1 MAETAYALGQ
11 ILLQALPTFFLVI
24 FLYIYL
30 NQMYFKPF
38 SNVIAERRAMTE
50 GAREGAKESLNR
62 AAERTTVY
70 EASLRAQR
78 AELYKEQ
85 EEQRRKWREE
95 QAAELKQ
102 SRARADQMVA
112 AAKSDLAGQTAE
124 AKQSLAGNAQ
134 ALANEIEQMI
144 LERRPA

>member
-1 MAETAYALGQ
+1 MAETAHALGQ
-11 ILLQALPTFFLVI
+11 ILLQALPTFFLVT

-38 SNVIAERRAMTE
+38 GKVIAERRALTE

-62 AAERTTVY
+62 AAERTAVY
-70 EASLRAQR
+70 EESLRAHR

-85 EEQRRKWREE
+85 EEQRRKWREQ

-102 SRARADQMVA
+102 SRARANQMVA
-112 AAKSDLAGQTAE
+112 AAKLDLTGQAAD

-134 ALANEIEQMI
+134 ALANEIEQII
-144 LERRPA
+144 LERRHS